1 MNLLEFIQEKTTN
14 FIEWGEQQAGNSKAA
29 DRLRKAIEMYG
40 HLYVLEQMTRRWA
53 HLERQEAMARLKAE
67 AGISSTGQAVD
78 DKLWSYV
85 NCFKCLQA
93 QVDEACL
100 ASARPSPP
108 QADAAS
114 PSGSASSPARPAS
127 PPAGSPAR
135 TPSS

>member
-1 MNLLEFIQEKTTN
+1 MNLLEFIQEKTTS

-29 DRLRKAIEMYG
+29 DRLHKAIDMYG
-40 HLYVLEQMTRRWA
+40 HLYVLEQLCRQWA
-53 HLERQEAMARLKAE
+53 HLEREEALQRLKAE
-67 AGISSTGQAVD
+67 AGIPGASGQAVD

-108 QADAAS
+108 QADALILKFES
-114 PSGSASSPARPAS
+114 LL
-127 PPAGSPAR
+127 
-135 TPSS
+135 